1 MNICFHQCPDFTHA
15 IQNNNNNDNALICLD
30 KNPEGYYLDIDGF
43 YKKCFKNCKFCFGPW
58 TEIDNNCT
66 ICKPNYF
73 FFDDSSY
80 KNNCY
85 QKCPHYYYFAQ
96 QNRYIC
102 TNNFTGIHDKL
113 INSRNKCIDKCENDN
128 IYKYEYNNIC
138 YKECSDDINKNIEEK
153 IWYNISIFKFINI
166 TNMEI
171 FGKNEDI
178 YKDIVNNVLINNNI
192 SKGEELIIPG
202 NDNFYFHITNSKNDI
217 ELLNEK
223 NNNKTNKFSI
233 IDLGICEDLLKEH

>member
-1 MNICFHQCPDFTHA
+1 MSFGLQFIWTPSFLKITLLNFNIIF
-15 IQNNNNNDNALICLD
+15 L
-30 KNPEGYYLDIDGF
+30 
-43 YKKCFKNCKFCFGPW
+43 
-58 TEIDNNCT
+58 T
-66 ICKPNYF
+66 IHGNKIGEYC
-73 FFDDSSY
+73 
-80 KNNCY
+80 
-85 QKCPHYYYFAQ
+85 
-96 QNRYIC
+96 IC
-102 TNNFTGIHDKL
+102 TNKFTGIYDKL

-138 YKECSDDINKNIEEK
+138 YKKCSDDINKNIEEK